1 MTMGVII
8 KDSNLV
14 IIKESKI
21 ILFNLPKDA
30 DNSLKYETGFIIKH
44 NKFLAKHIIKN
55 KISQLLSKYKH
66 RNGIHDHIK
75 Q

>member
-14 IIKESKI
+14 IIKEPRI
-21 ILFNLPKDA
+21 ILFNLPKDV

-44 NKFLAKHIIKN
+44 NKFLAKHIIKS

-66 RNGIHDHIK
+66 GNDIHDHIK